1 MKYVNMQYDY
11 VSQKEK
17 GYKHNLNK
25 KETIELCSG
34 NNSMFMVNWKVM
46 TLQ

>member
-25 KETIELCSG
+25 RQLKYAEVIIQCLWLIER
-34 NNSMFMVNWKVM
+34 
-46 TLQ
+46 